1 MDATPQ
7 HAFNPTT
14 YSAVKLDGVDSLG
27 KLRDDLIEFYRP
39 ANSQE
44 LFAINRIALA
54 QQTLLLVARI
64 ENGLFDVFL
73 NEGCR
78 SRSVPE
84 LAPHLVGG
92 DQKIVA
98 EHTRN
103 ALLTVGMC
111 SVNARSKEVA
121 LFLRFQAQAER
132 MYRRAVEEFERL
144 RKLRPKA
151 GAPAPTLEPPSVS
164 VDDAASAMPRNR
176 RPAPSASPAA
186 SASRAAPKSTSP
198 PSRPAKIK
206 DFTPHARSI
215 HTGAGV
221 PFPGAHRGR
230 AHRRGTGGR
239 ARRGARP
246 QRRARAGQQGDGQ
259 AARRKSARAS
269 ASCSTAPSRARSG
282 ARSRAS
288 RQFAEAALRARL
300 DAEWLDLTL
309 PAPGPRRG
317 HLHPITRIQRELEEL
332 FISLGFAVLD
342 GPEVETEYH
351 NFDALNI
358 PADHPARDMQDTFW
372 LEDGNLLR
380 THTSPVQVRG
390 MERLGP
396 PLRMIAP
403 GRVFRNESVDASHEH
418 TFYQLEGMM
427 IDRDVSVAHLLY
439 FMKTL
444 LTAIFHRDVTVRL
457 RPGYFPFVEPG
468 FELDIQCLICGGPG
482 CPVCKQ
488 SGWVELL
495 PCGLVN
501 PNVLRMSG
509 IDPEEWNGF
518 AFGLGLTRLVMMRYG
533 IDDIR
538 QLQGGDLRFLE
549 QF

>member
-1 MDATPQ
+1 MLEESIQ
-7 HAFNPTT
+7 ELE
-14 YSAVKLDGVDSLG
+14 SRSLG
-27 KLRDDLIEFYRP
+27 RIASAATAE
-39 ANSQE
+39 E
-44 LFAINRIALA
+44 LEAVRVEAVGRKGALA
-54 QQTLLLVARI
+54 QFSKDM
-64 ENGLFDVFL
+64 GK
-73 NEGCR
+73 
-78 SRSVPE
+78 
-84 LAPHLVGG
+84 LAPE
-92 DQKIVA
+92 D
-98 EHTRN
+98 
-103 ALLTVGMC
+103 
-111 SVNARSKEVA
+111 
-121 LFLRFQAQAER
+121 
-132 MYRRAVEEFERL
+132 
-144 RKLRPKA
+144 RK
-151 GAPAPTLEPPSVS
+151 
-164 VDDAASAMPRNR
+164 
-176 RPAPSASPAA
+176 
-186 SASRAAPKSTSP
+186 
-198 PSRPAKIK
+198 
-206 DFTPHARSI
+206 
-215 HTGAGV
+215 
-221 PFPGAHRGR
+221 
-230 AHRRGTGGR
+230 
-239 ARRGARP
+239 
-246 QRRARAGQQGDGQ
+246 RAGMLLN
-259 AARRKSARAS
+259 
-269 ASCSTAPSRARSG
+269 G
-282 ARSRAS
+282 AKQRL
-288 RQFAEAALRARL
+288 EAALDARKAEFDRAALAARL
-300 DAEWLDLTL
+300 DAEWIDLTL

-317 HLHPITRIQRELEEL
+317 HLHPITRIQRELEQL
-332 FISLGFAVLD
+332 FVSLGFAVLD

-358 PADHPARDMQDTFW
+358 PGDHPARDMQDTFW
-372 LEDGNLLR
+372 LDGGNVLR

-444 LTAIFHRDVTVRL
+444 LTAIFHREVTVRL

-509 IDPEEWNGF
+509 IDPEQWNGF
-518 AFGLGLTRLVMMRYG
+518 AFGLGLTRLAMMRYG